1 MPNADLT
8 RNTDAVIHYHM
19 ASYSLVRTSMSL
31 DTGTLGTLDTLAK
44 RWSVSKSEVMR
55 RAVRHL
61 KEEADSED
69 ARPSPVA
76 ALDWLQGGGGLTLA
90 EGEDFKKAVQA
101 ERKAKR
107 YWWEA

>member
-1 MPNADLT
+1 MVT
-8 RNTDAVIHYHM
+8 HYQM
-19 ASYSLVRTSMSL
+19 ASFPLVRTGMAL
-31 DTGTLGTLDTLAK
+31 DTGTLGALDALAK
-44 RWSVSKSEVMR
+44 RWSVSKAEVMR

-61 KEEADSED
+61 KEEADRED

-90 EGEDFKKAVQA
+90 EGDAFKKVVQA

>member
-1 MPNADLT
+1 
-8 RNTDAVIHYHM
+8 M
-19 ASYSLVRTSMSL
+19 ASYSLIRTSMSL

-44 RWSVSKSEVMR
+44 RWSVSKAEVMR

-61 KEEADSED
+61 KEEADRED

-76 ALDWLQGGGGLTLA
+76 ALDWLQGGGGLTVA